1 MEPTWALT
9 KPGVLSLQNTKFTVV
24 LIIPGDYRIYQNDKQ
39 IPSSGSYSI
48 LSYAKQR
55 VLELVREMVEM
66 GMEP

>member
-1 MEPTWALT
+1 MEPIWTLT

-24 LIIPGDYRIYQNDKQ
+24 LINPGDYRIYRNDEQ
-39 IPSSGSYSI
+39 IPLSGSYSI

-55 VLELVREMVEM
+55 VLELAHEMLEM